1 MEEIT
6 QSIVI
11 DFQYFKYLN
20 IAMVQN
26 GIPLAKSIII
36 KNNTDSDFE
45 NLFLELKPELSF
57 VTPVTKQI
65 AKLSAGETLDLPIS
79 LEPVQQFVLQVADSM
94 DSSIGASL
102 VCDGKIVAQGKYPV
116 TILPSDYLFKSS
128 VFPELTASFVMPN
141 LLQVK
146 TIVSRAAK
154 ILQEFTGDSTIDGYE
169 SRNINRVRQMAGA
182 IYAAL
187 QEQNIA
193 YQLPP
198 ADTEAMGQR
207 IRLADEVLNT
217 KTGTCI
223 DMALL
228 FASCLESARLYPIII
243 LTDGHCFV
251 GLHLMPE
258 TFADSVS
265 DDITILTKRLANGTK
280 TVEVIEA
287 TALNGGNGTNFED
300 ACTSGAANLVDIN
313 EFECLVDIMR
323 CRYVGIKPLPR
334 LVTAA
339 DGTFTIEE
347 SADLISDHHDKP
359 EEISIYDIPSITANN
374 QPVTKQ
380 TIWERKLLDLSLR
393 NTLLNMRFGKKN
405 LMLISSNIGKIEDIL
420 AGGEEFKVMAR
431 PAEFKSENEDFD
443 DVNVTLKPGSQSET
457 FILKEIEAKRL
468 HSLYSDSE
476 NEAAL
481 KQLYRDSKR
490 SLEENGANTLYL
502 AIGVLRWYETDKAET
517 PRYAPILLL
526 PIEIV
531 RRSSASG
538 YIIRG
543 RDEDVIANITLA
555 EMLRQNFGLNMGLP
569 DPLPTDESGVDV
581 PMILAI
587 VRKAI
592 MSMSRW
598 DVEEKAVIGNFSFN
612 KFVMWNDIH
621 SHADLL
627 ANNKMVNSLI
637 NGKLTYSQENTAK
650 TAEQMDREYTPAQML
665 LPVSCDSSQLEAVEA
680 AASGNSFIMFGP
692 PGTGKSQTI
701 TNIIANALYRGKRV
715 LFVAQKSAALDV
727 VRTRLDKLG
736 LGPFTLDVFSNK
748 ANKSDVLSQ
757 LNDCVEVTRYKEPAD
772 FASDAQ
778 RLMELRNELNG
789 MMDST
794 HKPLPCGLS
803 LFDAINQY
811 VAMGDAV
818 EGEVAFP
825 FGLAGTASKDMVA
838 LWMDIVNEASVI
850 AKTCGN
856 PAENPLRALNF
867 TEFDQNL
874 RANIEKA
881 CSQSCDNLS
890 KLEQAINS
898 CNEFLKVSDIN
909 TPERLA
915 QFINIVMRISEIKQM
930 NAVAASFS
938 DNDGKADLYF
948 TCLQHGK
955 SAAEKKLKILKIYKP
970 EVFARDW
977 TEDSKTW
984 NEAADKFFISRWL
997 TRRGVEKNLKQ
1008 YLKSGEVHAESDLK
1022 SLMDYQGE
1030 MQLANTYAVINDMMA
1045 DMPGETVDDWTAR
1058 ENFLRGIIEIDDM
1071 LRKLANDP
1079 MAYNETKRA
1088 FSGLFAQGFRSYQDF
1103 YAPRFQ
1109 SAAQVYQATQ
1119 ADADTLYNIA
1129 GLAKDA
1135 LADNGATVPARRA
1148 NLLSGIAQNLDGLKD
1163 WYLYLNVRRKAEA
1176 NSMTFAMEYLDKTD
1190 AEPENWNAIFKKS
1203 LYKAVCDHVFA
1214 IDENAKLFKGEI
1226 FDDKVKR
1233 YRELNDKY
1241 MELAKAELYA
1251 IMASRAP
1258 NFSTEASKNSE
1269 PGILMKNIRS
1279 NGRGTSIRKIFDS
1292 IPNLLP
1298 RLCPCMLMSPM
1309 SVAQYLTLTDKPQF
1323 DITIFDEASQMPTS
1337 DAVGSIARSENV
1349 VITGDPKQMPPTSFF
1364 SSSQTD
1370 EENIEVEDLE
1380 SILDDAL
1387 ALNFSSKNLLF
1398 HYRSKHESLITFS
1411 NHEYYDNSLLTFP
1424 SPDNRISKVTFE
1436 KVDGYYDKGKTRRN
1450 PAEAK
1455 AVVDEIER
1463 RLSDPE
1469 LAKRS
1474 IGVVTFSI
1482 VQQQL
1487 IDDMITELFTKKPEL
1502 ETIANNGEE
1511 PLFCKNLENVQGDE
1525 RDVILFSVGYGP
1537 DENGKVSMNFG
1548 PLNQKGGERRL
1559 NVAVSRARYEMNIFS
1574 TLTADMIDTNRTSA
1588 VGVEGLKKFLAFAQH
1603 GTSAIKGNSSNTGNE
1618 ISKDLAKEL
1627 KAMGY
1632 DCDVQVGCSGFKIDV
1647 AVCDPND
1654 KNRYVLAILTDSN
1667 DPARIKTARDREIC
1681 QPSVLKMLGW
1691 KVMKVWSIDW
1701 LNNKDAVLDKVAEAI
1716 ENAKNPSS
1724 EPEPEKKKIEIQ
1736 MEEVS
1741 PDVQTSGLF
1750 TNPNAIQK
1758 QVYQPVE
1765 IPQYGN
1771 GAGDFTNAKNA
1782 ANIRM
1787 QIEQVI
1793 EAEAPILADYLM
1805 KRVLGAWGISRVSN
1819 AVAQAYNQA
1828 IGNIDAI
1835 TTSEN
1840 GDLVFWKADQIPANY
1855 KVFRTDDTRECN
1867 EIPPVEYQ
1875 NAIKYVLQTEMA
1887 LPFEDLKKAASKHLG
1902 FARMG
1907 DKVLKNIE
1915 AAMLVLVRTNQIT
1928 ERDEKVVLVEQN

>member
-1 MEEIT
+1 MDEIT

-11 DFQYFKYLN
+11 DFQYFEYLN
-20 IAMVQN
+20 LAMVQS
-26 GIPLAKSIII
+26 GIPMAKSIII

-45 NLFLELKPELSF
+45 NLFLEIKPDLAF
-57 VTPVTKQI
+57 VTPFNKQI
-65 AKLSAGETLDLPIS
+65 AKLSAGETLDMPVV
-79 LEPVQQFVLQVADSM
+79 LEPVQQFVLQVSDSM
-94 DSSIGASL
+94 DSNLNASL

-116 TILPSDYLFKSS
+116 TVLPSDYRFNNRY
-128 VFPELTASFVMPN
+128 FPELTASFVMPN

-187 QEQNIA
+187 QEQNIS

-198 ADTEAMGQR
+198 ADSEKVGQR

-217 KTGTCI
+217 KTATCV

-228 FASCLESARLYPIII
+228 YASCLECARLYPITIH
-243 LTDGHCFV
+243 TAGHCFV

-280 TVEVIEA
+280 TIEVIEA
-287 TALNGGNGTNFED
+287 TALNGGNMVSFED
-300 ACTSGAANLVDIN
+300 ACTAGAANLVAIE
-313 EFECLVDIMR
+313 EFNCLVDIMR

-334 LVTAA
+334 LVSAA
-339 DGTFTIEE
+339 DGTFTIEQ
-347 SADLISDHHDKP
+347 SAELLTDRHEKP

-393 NTLLNMRFGKKN
+393 NSLLNMRFGKKN
-405 LMLISSNIGKIEDIL
+405 LMLISSSIGKIEDIL
-420 AGGEEFKVMAR
+420 SGGEEFKVMPR
-431 PAEFKSENEDFD
+431 PAEFKSDNDDFD
-443 DVNVTLKPGSQSET
+443 DVNVSLKPGSQSET
-457 FILKEIEAKRL
+457 LIINEIDNKRL
-468 HSLYSDSE
+468 HSLYSESE

-481 KQLYRDSKR
+481 KQLYRDSKQ

-502 AIGVLRWYETDKAET
+502 AIGLLRWYETDKAET

-531 RRSSASG
+531 RRSIASG

-555 EMLRQNFGLNMGLP
+555 EMLRQNFGVSLGLP
-569 DPLPTDESGVDV
+569 DPLPTDDSGVDV

-592 MSMSRW
+592 MNMSRW
-598 DVEEKAVIGNFSFN
+598 DVEEKVVIGNFSFN

-627 ANNKMVNSLI
+627 AKNKMVDSLI
-637 NGKLTYSQENTAK
+637 NGKLTYSQESTAK

-736 LGPFTLDVFSNK
+736 LGPFCLDVFSNK

-772 FASDAQ
+772 FAADAQ

-794 HKPLPCGLS
+794 HRPLPCGLS

-811 VAMGDAV
+811 VAIGDKV

-825 FGLAGTASKDMVA
+825 FGLAGTASKEMVS
-838 LWMDIVNEASVI
+838 LWHDIVNEASVI

-856 PAENPLRALNF
+856 PADNPLKVLNF

-874 RANIEKA
+874 RSN
-881 CSQSCDNLS
+881 
-890 KLEQAINS
+890 LEQAIRKQMDDLSKLDAAVDS
-898 CNEFLKVSDIN
+898 CNEFLKISDIN
-909 TPERLA
+909 SSERLQ
-915 QFINIVMRISEIKQM
+915 QFMKMVVCISEIKQM
-930 NAVAASFS
+930 NPAAASFT
-938 DNDGKADLYF
+938 DNDGKASLYF

-955 SAAEKKLKILKIYKP
+955 MAAEKKAKILKSYKP
-970 EVFARDW
+970 EVFGRDW

-984 NEAADKFFISRWL
+984 TEAADKFFISRFF
-997 TRRGVEKNLKQ
+997 TRNRVEKNLKQ
-1008 YLKSGEVHAESDLK
+1008 YLKGGEVHAESDLK
-1022 SLMDYQGE
+1022 MLTEYSQE
-1030 MQLANTYAVINDMMA
+1030 MQLANTYKVVNDIMA
-1045 DMPGETVDDWTAR
+1045 DMPAETVDDWTAR
-1058 ENFLRGIIEIDDM
+1058 ENFLRVIIDIDDM

-1079 MAYNETKRA
+1079 MAYSETKKA
-1088 FSGLFAQGFRSYQDF
+1088 FSALFAGGFKSYQDF
-1103 YAPRFQ
+1103 YASRFVQ
-1109 SAAQVYQATQ
+1109 AAQIYMAQD
-1119 ADADTLYNIA
+1119 ADADALYNIA
-1129 GLAKDA
+1129 GLDKEA
-1135 LADNGATVPARRA
+1135 LSESGNTLAQRRIA
-1148 NLLSGIAQNLDGLKD
+1148 LLKTILDNLDGLKD
-1163 WYLYLNVRRKAEA
+1163 WYLYLNVRRKADQ
-1176 NSMTFAMEYLDKTD
+1176 NSMTFAMEYFDKTD
-1190 AEPENWNAIFKKS
+1190 ADPDLWNVIFKKS

-1214 IDENAKLFKGEI
+1214 IDDNTKLFKGEI

-1364 SSSQTD
+1364 SSQQTD
-1370 EENIEVEDLE
+1370 EDNLEVEDLE

-1387 ALNFSSKNLLF
+1387 ALNFSNKNLLF

-1455 AVVDEIER
+1455 AVVEEIER

-1487 IDDMITELFTKKPEL
+1487 IDDMITDLFTRKPEL
-1502 ETIANNGEE
+1502 EAIAMNGEE

-1559 NVAVSRARYEMNIFS
+1559 NVAVSRARYEMKIFS

-1588 VGVEGLKKFLAFAQH
+1588 VGVEGLKKFLSFAQH
-1603 GTSAIKGNSSNTGNE
+1603 GASAIRGGDNGSSNE
-1618 ISKDLAKEL
+1618 IAKDLAREL

-1632 DCDVQVGCSGFKIDV
+1632 DADVQVGCSGFKIDV

-1691 KVMKVWSIDW
+1691 KIMKVWSIDW
-1701 LNNKDAVLDKVAEAI
+1701 LNNKDAVLEKVASAI
-1716 ENAKNPSS
+1716 ENAKNPQQ
-1724 EPEPEKKKIEIQ
+1724 PEPEKKKIEIK
-1736 MEEVS
+1736 MEEVAPEAKS
-1741 PDVQTSGLF
+1741 AGLF
-1750 TNPNAIQK
+1750 SNPNAIQK
-1758 QVYQPVE
+1758 LVYKPAEVT
-1765 IPQYGN
+1765 QYGS
-1771 GAGDFTNAKNA
+1771 GAGEFTNPQNA
-1782 ANIRM
+1782 AKIKS

-1793 EAEAPILADYLM
+1793 EAEAPILADYLQ
-1805 KRVLGAWGISRVSN
+1805 KRVLQAWGISRVSN
-1819 AVAQAYNQA
+1819 AVAVAY
-1828 IGNIDAI
+1828 DAI
-1835 TTSEN
+1835 IGKANALTTN
-1840 GDLVFWKADQIPANY
+1840 DNNMLVFWKMDQIPANY
-1855 KVFRTDDTRECN
+1855 KAFRTDDTREYS

-1887 LPFEDLKKAASKHLG
+1887 LPFEDLKKSTSKNLG

-1915 AAMLVLVRTNQIT
+1915 AAMLMLVNTNQIT
-1928 ERDEKVVLVEQN
+1928 EKDGKVVLVEQN